1 MPRFED
7 TDVEDMDPQ
16 SSPGPTGEEAG
27 TTPVKGEDQTAA
39 ASPAEDEDEQD
50 TRSIVRDVVQPPAAE
65 VASSAKDE
73 DEDDEKTGEEEDEE
87 DFSKDPFSAHPRFQ
101 RVLQQRREYKVDAL
115 EYRKLTTFLNESGVE
130 GAEAGA
136 ALEVAA
142 LRKNDPVAC
151 FERLKPWI
159 HQLAIDA
166 GEILP
171 QDLAQRVQAGTLSRD
186 DAFLMSRERA
196 KVRTNELQVD
206 NAKKRGERQEQDRH
220 SSELKKAASDWEK
233 GRKLRDPNFA
243 KKLPLMQRELAYLQR
258 VDGHPKTPDQV
269 KAQLK
274 KAYGNVSAQYQQAE
288 DLKSRTQQ
296 RSQRPTAAAAAPG
309 AVPQVGTQVPPG
321 RKPAV
326 TPVVG
331 GQVNGNAQIPPSST
345 VDIVRANRRA
355 RA

>member
-1 MPRFED
+1 MPRFDE
-7 TDVEDMDPQ
+7 TDVEDMEQ
-16 SSPGPTGEEAG
+16 ESSSAPTGDQAG
-27 TTPVKGEDQTAA
+27 TTPAKDEDQAAA
-39 ASPAEDEDEQD
+39 ASPADDVDEQD

-65 VASSAKDE
+65 KASSAE
-73 DEDDEKTGEEEDEE
+73 GEEEESEKSGEEDDE
-87 DFSKDPFSAHPRFQ
+87 DFSKVPFAAHPRFQ
-101 RVLQQRREYKVDAL
+101 QVLQQRREFKADAL
-115 EYRKLTTFLNESGVE
+115 EYRKLTSFLNESGVE

-142 LRKNDPVAC
+142 LRKVDPVAC

-159 HQLAIDA
+159 HQLAIEA

-171 QDLAQRVQAGTLSRD
+171 QDLAQQLQAGALTREA
-186 DAFLMSRERA
+186 AFLMSRERA
-196 KVRTNELQVD
+196 KARSMQLKTDHV
-206 NAKKRGERQEQDRH
+206 AKRGERQEQDRH
-220 SSELKKAASDWEK
+220 SASLKQAASDWEK

-258 VDGHPKTPDQV
+258 VDGHPKTPDEV

-274 KAYGNVSAQYQQAE
+274 KAYGNVTAQYQQSE
-288 DLKSRTQQ
+288 DLKARTQQ
-296 RSQRPTAAAAAPG
+296 RSQRPTAAAAAPAG
-309 AVPQVGTQVPPG
+309 AAPQQGATPAG
-321 RKPAV
+321 RRPAI